1 MKLPVCTPEQGMVK
15 SELRRA
21 VKHQTLG
28 LLKVMETSEGFYVL
42 VQLNWAKET
51 DWLLTTR
58 REPCSPHVFKRVNRL
73 NAHVRNMS
81 PTVTVDLLRISR

>member
-1 MKLPVCTPEQGMVK
+1 MKLPVCTPEQGMLE

-28 LLKVMETSEGFYVL
+28 LLKVMETAEGFYVL

-51 DWLLTTR
+51 DWLLATR
-58 REPCSPHVFKRVNRL
+58 QSQVRPTYS
-73 NAHVRNMS
+73 NA
-81 PTVTVDLLRISR
+81 